1 MFHSANTGPAGNRTW
16 YRDQLFDRLIEQAQ
30 STPDERARYSFY
42 HQADEQ
48 VVRNAPWVFMWHRSD
63 TYVVQERVQDFRI
76 YAIYSVDK
84 GMDISLK

>member
-1 MFHSANTGPAGNRTW
+1 
-16 YRDQLFDRLIEQAQ
+16 LIEEAQ
-30 STPDERARYSFY
+30 STADERARYALY
-42 HQADEQ
+42 RQANEQ
-48 VVRNAPWVFMWHRSD
+48 VVRNAPWLFMWHRSD